1 MHRYK
6 QDEDEKPEDI
16 LRNSAK
22 RIEREHPL
30 DIVREIPVKKESKLV
45 SFVKDKLDRL
55 KSIKDKYQDN
65 SIGKKERKAIAE
77 EGHSERAL
85 KEFLGYYDGLYQ
97 EKDPDLEYFIKL
109 VKRNGSPDV
118 PNPYTQD
125 SEEYFKYN
133 TYSIMGADLEYI
145 LESIIKELKEGEQ
158 FIYDNESFYE
168 EAQNDSSKKTI
179 TLLKAME
186 KNNNDENI
194 RAKRLFENALQAWAV
209 IIVYGTGCE
218 YLRRNIDE
226 SNIKVATV
234 ETILSVNAAEI
245 GLTVEQIAENAA
257 KYNFINQGLANA
269 LLKQRQE
276 MIELS

>member
-234 ETILSVNAAEI
+234 ETILSVNSAEI